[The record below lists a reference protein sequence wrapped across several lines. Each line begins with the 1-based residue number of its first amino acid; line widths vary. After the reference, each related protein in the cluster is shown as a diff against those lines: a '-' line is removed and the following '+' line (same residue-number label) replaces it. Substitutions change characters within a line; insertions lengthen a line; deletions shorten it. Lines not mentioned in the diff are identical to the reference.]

1 MPSYPQTPKPLL
13 FRLPLEV
20 RLMIY
25 RHAWKVDPKH
35 HTIKGSRQ
43 LMESYLKQQLTA
55 IGRLGAICQQM
66 RTEAFD
72 EYFHH
77 AQAYLRWATY
87 GSGSRT
93 LHNRS
98 YKELLLSSPL
108 LMAHLR
114 HVSFHWSGEN
124 AHRKKEV
131 SPTQA
136 VHWLHCL
143 KQLRTLDLV
152 ISHVHVGYFYHGYS
166 YKQKQ
171 VLLSL
176 ANLRGLKKVTIKHED
191 NGSWLGNPENSSSRL
206 HNCDL
211 CRKFKEEFENLVMT
225 LPKDAEP
232 PCQAIKEHLGCLNP
246 RWIKTKSDR
255 I

>member
-1 MPSYPQTPKPLL
+1 
-13 FRLPLEV
+13 
-20 RLMIY
+20 MIY
-25 RHAWKVDPKH
+25 RHAWKVDPKP
-35 HTIKGSRQ
+35 HTIKRSCQ
-43 LMESYLKQQLTA
+43 LMDSYLKQQLTA

-77 AQAYLRWATY
+77 AQAYLRWDTH
-87 GSGSRT
+87 GSGSKT

-114 HVSFHWSGEN
+114 HVSFHWAGEDV
-124 AHRKKEV
+124 HRKEEV
-131 SPTQA
+131 SPTPA
-136 VHWLHCL
+136 VVWLHCL

-152 ISHVHVGYFYHGYS
+152 ISHVHVEYFYRGYS

-171 VLLSL
+171 LLLSL

-191 NGSWLGNPENSSSRL
+191 NGSWLDNPENLGS
-206 HNCDL
+206 HIYDL
-211 CRKFKEEFENLVMT
+211 CQKFKEEFDDLVT
-225 LPKDAEP
+225 LPKVFPFFSFLFGFRAAFPLAAFKQVFMAEVP
-232 PCQAIKEHLGCLNP
+232 SLP
-246 RWIKTKSDR
+246 
-255 I
+255 